1 MVHVSLS
8 GASFHCYIPFS
19 YCVAVTVGRECLSL
33 FRCTFSQMDVNPC
46 YTCFLQALTAFEHVF
61 YRRYSLCSAV
71 SSTSEDPQKF
81 EVLYVDK
88 TVRNAA
94 HRMVN
99 STPGITIKGICLPS
113 LLFPISSLEKSVHC
127 NPNSFAIMFNSRS
140 LLIFVLSG
148 LALSSGANPIVIRDN
163 LIRLPLAKT
172 LNVTSAGQILK
183 ADQARAARIVSS
195 LKPQADGAPSAPAVN
210 AASFYSSQLNVGSPS
225 TACK

>member
-1 MVHVSLS
+1 
-8 GASFHCYIPFS
+8 
-19 YCVAVTVGRECLSL
+19 
-33 FRCTFSQMDVNPC
+33 
-46 YTCFLQALTAFEHVF
+46 
-61 YRRYSLCSAV
+61 
-71 SSTSEDPQKF
+71 
-81 EVLYVDK
+81 
-88 TVRNAA
+88 
-94 HRMVN
+94 
-99 STPGITIKGICLPS
+99 
-113 LLFPISSLEKSVHC
+113 
-127 NPNSFAIMFNSRS
+127 MFNSHS
-140 LLIFVLSG
+140 LLVFVLSG